1 MQYNIGS
8 MRTSSRKTT
17 AAVLREIIGIKVPE
31 WAEILKCSLHS
42 IHDLES
48 GRLKL
53 SPGMALKMSY
63 ETGISV
69 RWLMDGDPAAPP
81 VSADGRDYTKRI
93 YDEVQAE
100 KESFAHV
107 KENTVK
113 ADIIEFSRRIGNI
126 LKAANR
132 ERCYHLNAYWIGKAL
147 DQWSAVLGEP
157 TDFKTYEKLLAYVQD
172 VWRRKEPG
180 LPLIP
185 PPETAR
191 NVWEELRKF
200 AQAHPQLVET
210 TQLPFKPKSKQPSKK
225 RRR

>member
-1 MQYNIGS
+1 

-17 AAVLREIIGIKVPE
+17 AAVLRDLLRPIKVPE
-31 WAEILKCSLHS
+31 WAEMLNCSPHS
-42 IHDLES
+42 IHDIES

-53 SPGMALKMSY
+53 SPAMALKMSY

-81 VSADGRDYTKRI
+81 VSADGQDYTKRI

-113 ADIIEFSRRIGNI
+113 ADIIEFSRKIGNI

-147 DQWSAVLGEP
+147 DQWSAALGEP

-185 PPETAR
+185 PPEHAR
-191 NVWEELRKF
+191 NVWKGLRKL
-200 AQAHPQLVET
+200 AQVNPQLIENNPT
-210 TQLPFKPKSKQPSKK
+210 APKPKSKQPSKK